1 MERSYHAFS
10 MHGEAG
16 ILPPEL
22 LHFFLPP
29 FSLSTLFPPLPFPSL
44 LPFLLSSH
52 PSPSLPFPVLGSAG
66 NLTQGPLSKPGKS
79 SETKL
84 YLSLQLTS
92 WPVLL
97 LKFSPKDI
105 RVQAKTEYY
114 SFVLSFSQN
123 LTQIIRFS
131 LL

>member
-1 MERSYHAFS
+1 
-10 MHGEAG
+10 
-16 ILPPEL
+16 
-22 LHFFLPP
+22 
-29 FSLSTLFPPLPFPSL
+29 
-44 LPFLLSSH
+44 
-52 PSPSLPFPVLGSAG
+52 
-66 NLTQGPLSKPGKS
+66 LSKPGKS